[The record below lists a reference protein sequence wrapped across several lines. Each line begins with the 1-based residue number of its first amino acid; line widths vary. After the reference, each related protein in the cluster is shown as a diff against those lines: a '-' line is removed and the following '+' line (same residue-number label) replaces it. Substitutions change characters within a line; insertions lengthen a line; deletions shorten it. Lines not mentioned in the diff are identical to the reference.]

1 MQFFKYAILILVL
14 SLGSP
19 PYQVAAEDP
28 SVDMVAERY
37 VKLILA
43 IGEHEPG
50 YVDAYYGPPKWQ
62 GAIKAN
68 VPSLENLAAEAS
80 SLTAILTKYIE
91 QNSPSLDRQRLRFL
105 DKQLTAADARIS
117 MLQGN
122 KFSFDEETALL
133 FDAVVPPVHQV
144 DLDASLRAL
153 DDLIGGEGS
162 LQERFIA
169 YRKQFTIPKNKLA
182 SVFAA
187 AIEGCKTQ
195 TNKFMTLPKGENFT
209 TEFVTDKPWS
219 GYNWYQGGAVSLIQ
233 VNTDL
238 PSLIDAAVNL
248 GCHEGYPG
256 HHVFNAMLE
265 NNLVDAKGWV
275 EFSVYPLYS
284 PQSFLAEGTASFA
297 RFMAFPEGKQTE
309 FETSVLY
316 PLAGIDPGPNGKSAK
331 QYADTLQALAGLKYA
346 RIEGARRYLDG
357 KINRDEL
364 IDWLSRYQLISR
376 ERAAQ
381 GVRFIETYRGYV
393 INYTLGSDLAAA
405 YVARKGGTNPIERW
419 RAYITLLSTPL
430 TASMLGD

>member
-1 MQFFKYAILILVL
+1 MRVFKYAILGLLL
-14 SLGSP
+14 SLGSSP
-19 PYQVAAEDP
+19 GQTTAGDL
-28 SVDMVAERY
+28 SVDIVAERY
-37 VKLILA
+37 VRLILA

-50 YVDAYYGPPKWQ
+50 YVDAYYGPEEWQ
-62 GAIKAN
+62 EAVKAD
-68 VPSLENLAAEAS
+68 VPSLESLAAEANT
-80 SLTAILTKYIE
+80 LTAALAKHIE
-91 QNSPSLDRQRLRFL
+91 QTSPSLDRQRLRFL
-105 DKQLTAADARIS
+105 VKQLTAADARIS

-133 FDAVVPPVHQV
+133 FDAVVPPVHQA
-144 DLDASLRAL
+144 DLDASLQAL

-162 LQERFIA
+162 LQERVIA
-169 YRKQFTIPKNKLA
+169 YRKQFTIPKAKLA

-195 TNKFMTLPKGENFT
+195 TNEFMALPKGERFT

-219 GYNWYQGGAVSLIQ
+219 GYNWYQGDAVSLIQ

-265 NNLVDAKGWV
+265 NNLVDAKGWI

-297 RFMAFPEGKQTE
+297 RFMAFPGGKQTE
-309 FETSVLY
+309 FETQVLY
-316 PLAGIDPGPNGKSAK
+316 PLAGINPGPDGKNAK
-331 QYADTLQALAGLKYA
+331 QYADTLRALAGLRYA

-357 KINRDEL
+357 KISRNEL
-364 IDWLSRYQLISR
+364 IEWLSRYQLISR

-405 YVARKGGTNPIERW
+405 YVARKGGTDEAERW